1 MNRIG
6 FIGGSD
12 ISAVLGLS
20 KFKTPYQ
27 TYLEKIGESPE
38 LSKYEHDFFMRRKLA
53 EKYIIEVYSSIEKTE
68 IIHRNEIHID
78 NEYDFFRSEIDF
90 DFKKDNIFWNG
101 EAKSISIWDDSSKW
115 GESFTDFI
123 PKDYLLQVQ
132 WGLMCSGRDKCN
144 LIAMKGFD
152 DFRQY
157 YIYRNDEL
165 ISHLRDE
172 ALKFW
177 DNVQNKI
184 PPNPSTVKDFEL
196 KGCNNRPVEADDYIL
211 SMINRKKNLDLM
223 VDELDNVKD
232 EIKKFIGEN
241 ETLMY
246 KGDVLATWKE
256 QSTTRGDFLSLEK
269 SHPDIAKE
277 FKKTTKSRTLRIK

>member
-1 MNRIG
+1 
-6 FIGGSD
+6 
-12 ISAVLGLS
+12 
-20 KFKTPYQ
+20 
-27 TYLEKIGESPE
+27 
-38 LSKYEHDFFMRRKLA
+38 
-53 EKYIIEVYSSIEKTE
+53 
-68 IIHRNEIHID
+68 
-78 NEYDFFRSEIDF
+78 
-90 DFKKDNIFWNG
+90 
-101 EAKSISIWDDSSKW
+101 
-115 GESFTDFI
+115 
-123 PKDYLLQVQ
+123 
-132 WGLMCSGRDKCN
+132 
-144 LIAMKGFD
+144 MKGFD